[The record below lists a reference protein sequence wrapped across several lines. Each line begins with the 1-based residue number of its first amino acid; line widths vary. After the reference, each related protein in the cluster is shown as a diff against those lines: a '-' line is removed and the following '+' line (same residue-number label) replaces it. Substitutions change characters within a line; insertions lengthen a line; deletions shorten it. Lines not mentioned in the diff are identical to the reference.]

1 MARLNSLSMSLCGAI
16 LLILA
21 LAPGIAAILL
31 INMEKPIYKAG
42 ARQAKFELSSPM
54 EEEEKK
60 EELVME
66 APEVVIESQSNE
78 VRKDIKTETIIQEIP
93 NPFNTWRGRSLSSLP
108 DILNPDLQG
117 EMPFPSAPFY
127 DIDLNDDKKR

>member
-21 LAPGIAAILL
+21 LAPGTAAILL
-31 INMEKPIYKAG
+31 INLEKPIYKAG
-42 ARQAKFELSSPM
+42 ARQAKFELSPPM
-54 EEEEKK
+54 EEEEITPILKEEKK

-66 APEVVIESQSNE
+66 APEIVIESQSNE

-93 NPFNTWRGRSLSSLP
+93 NPFNTWRGRSLSSLL
-108 DILNPDLQG
+108 DILNP
-117 EMPFPSAPFY
+117 
-127 DIDLNDDKKR
+127 